1 MESCSTSPGVFA
13 FHELKFRFFLPR
25 ACAVLIATS
34 LIGITFGA
42 TGNAEPAKRDPA
54 GQLFR
59 RAPMAS
65 ASRSIVIPLTT
76 NLHVAFDAELLR
88 THTVWNGP
96 GLNLLG
102 PPYAGKK
109 TPFIC
114 TFEGK
119 TLWTTPPLFPWSFGK
134 SFSSSTNLFGSVF
147 RGISTD
153 NGNTTLTYDV
163 AGNAGKPVRI
173 RETPVLNGVAESAMV
188 RRFELAPSDQ
198 TLWFL
203 VHAEMGSVADKSK
216 DSSAIQRTNDVL
228 SFAVRG
234 APNLKW
240 HLVEEEVDYEVERI
254 TEVGTV
260 KGNPRDRIKGRQS
273 RAYLEIPPHNENIVF
288 EIGSVVAKEK
298 SPVFLSETIKAPRL
312 QISPK
317 TFAAD
322 PSARRPV
329 GGDSLYR
336 IEHFPLPK
344 EIDLLVTGMDWLP
357 DGNLAVCTWPGE
369 IYFVENAQGPVEKA
383 RFRRF
388 ARGLNEPMGLKVVD
402 GKIYVAQKAELTRVL
417 DTDNNGEADLFETV
431 NAGWGYSG
439 NYDSFAF
446 GPALDKDGNFVI
458 AFEGNMGR
466 WDVPYPGWAIKVSP
480 DGRKLDGFAHGL
492 RAPNG
497 IAAFG
502 PDRDIFTSD
511 NQGHWIGA
519 CKLNHL
525 QAGKFYGFPSSF
537 PAANDPSPKTFHP
550 PAIWF
555 PRKYSPS
562 TTDMAE
568 ITDARFGPFV
578 GQMMVGDFQNA
589 LLMRVML
596 EKVNGEW
603 QGAVWPFSKG
613 FFSGVNRLSFGPDGK
628 LYVGGCQR
636 AWSSTVPQPYSLDRV
651 SFTGKNP
658 FEIREVHALTNG
670 FELEF
675 TQVVDSNLAGN
686 SDNYDVSQFTY
697 LYHNRYGSP
706 EMDHDGNE
714 NSSTTINLKAAVV
727 SPDGKKVKLVLEG
740 WRSGFVTTVR
750 CLDLQN
756 AEGDSL
762 RNDTFYYTLN
772 QIPK

>member
-1 MESCSTSPGVFA
+1 
-13 FHELKFRFFLPR
+13 
-25 ACAVLIATS
+25 
-34 LIGITFGA
+34 
-42 TGNAEPAKRDPA
+42 
-54 GQLFR
+54 
-59 RAPMAS
+59 MAA

-96 GLNLLG
+96 SLNLLG
-102 PPYAGKK
+102 PPYLGKK

-119 TLWTTPPLFPWSFGK
+119 TLWTMPPFFPWSFGK
-134 SFSSSTNLFGSVF
+134 SFSSSTNLPGSIF

-153 NGNTTLTYDV
+153 NENTTLIYEI
-163 AGNAGKPVRI
+163 AGKTAKPVRI
-173 RETPVLNGVAESAMV
+173 CETPVLNGSADSTTL
-188 RRFELAPSDQ
+188 RRFEIAPSDQ

-203 VHAEMGSVADKSK
+203 AHAEKGKFSDKSK
-216 DSSAIQRTNDVL
+216 DAPAIQRTNDVL
-228 SFAVRG
+228 SFASRG
-234 APNLKW
+234 NQNLKW

-260 KGNPRDRIKGRQS
+260 KGNPRDKVKGRQS
-273 RAYLEIPPHNENIVF
+273 RAYLEIPPHKENIVF

-298 SPVFLSETIKAPRL
+298 SPAFPSESITPPRL

-317 TFAAD
+317 TFDAD
-322 PSARRPV
+322 SSARRPV
-329 GGDSLYR
+329 GGDSFYR

-344 EIDLLVTGMDWLP
+344 EIDLLVTGLDWLP
-357 DGNLAVCTWPGE
+357 DGTLVVCTWPGE
-369 IYFVENAQGPVEKA
+369 IYIVENAQGPVEKV

-439 NYDSFAF
+439 HYDAFAF
-446 GPALDKDGNFVI
+446 GPALDKSGNFVI
-458 AFEGNMGR
+458 AFEGNMAR
-466 WDVPYPGWAIKVSP
+466 WDVPYPGWAINVSR
-480 DGRKLDGFAHGL
+480 DGKKLDGFAHGL

-502 PDRDIFTSD
+502 PDRDIFVSD

-525 QAGKFYGFPSSF
+525 QSGKFYGFPSSF
-537 PAANDPSPKTFHP
+537 PAANDQTPKTFAP

-562 TTDMAE
+562 TTEMAE

-578 GQMMVGDFQNA
+578 GQMIVGDFQNA

-603 QGAVWPFSKG
+603 QGAVWPFLKG

-651 SFTGKNP
+651 TFTGKNL
-658 FEIREVHALTNG
+658 FEIKEVRAQTNG
-670 FELEF
+670 FDLEF
-675 TQVVDSNLAGN
+675 TEAVDPKFAGN
-686 SDNYDVSQFTY
+686 LENYDVSQFNY
-697 LYHNRYGSP
+697 LYYNRYGSP

-714 NSSTTINLKAAVV
+714 NSSTTINVKAAMV
-727 SPDGKKVKLVLEG
+727 SADGKKVKLVLEG
-740 WRSGFVTTVR
+740 WRAGFVTTVR

-756 AEGDSL
+756 ANGDSL